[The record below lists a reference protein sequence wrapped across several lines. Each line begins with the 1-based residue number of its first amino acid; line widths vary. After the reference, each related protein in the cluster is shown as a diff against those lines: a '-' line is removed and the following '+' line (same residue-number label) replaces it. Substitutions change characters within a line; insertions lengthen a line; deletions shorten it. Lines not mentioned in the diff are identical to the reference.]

1 MTSHIGLIPVA
12 TVTHTEPF
20 HVSKAIATLDFVSH
34 GRAGWQVRVSGTAHE
49 AELFGRRDV
58 VGADLFDEASDAVE
72 VVRRLW
78 DSWEDD
84 AVIRDVATGRFVDR
98 DKLHYIDFAGKYFS
112 VKGPSITPRSPQG
125 QPVVAALAHALPI
138 YEFASRSADLVFI
151 TPQDD
156 DSLRTI
162 LGEVAQA
169 AGRLKVY
176 ADVYVTFDGTADPRS
191 DALVFDGTP
200 TELVDLLLRWQ
211 QSGIDGVRLRPAVN
225 ATDLP
230 VIVDEVVPLLQQ
242 AGRFRTAYTDGET
255 LRERLGLPIAE
266 NRYARVEPLMN
277 VPLSILDLAPISE
290 GCDAATALRNTV
302 DLAQHAEQWGYKRY
316 WVAEHHFVAVASSQP
331 AVLIGQIAAATERI
345 RVGAAAVQLGQTTAV
360 AVVES
365 FGMLEAFH
373 PGRIDL
379 GVGRSGQR
387 RREAIKD
394 GEAKP
399 KKPKPPT
406 EWRDVDGVDR
416 PAAVRHQRAD
426 AKPDDCARRCRS
438 CNSPRPCHP
447 TSASRSTDILAMLD
461 GSYRIGDV
469 DAHAVPGE
477 GAGLTP
483 WVFGS
488 SKGQSAQVAGANGL
502 PFVASYHIT
511 PATALD
517 AIDAYRTAFRPSAAL
532 AQPYVV
538 VSADVVV
545 ADDTDTAR
553 HLASSYGHWVYSIRA
568 GDGAIPYPNPDTV
581 DPLTDEQLAVG
592 KGPYRNTI
600 RR

>member
-1 MTSHIGLIPVA
+1 
-12 TVTHTEPF
+12 
-20 HVSKAIATLDFVSH
+20 
-34 GRAGWQVRVSGTAHE
+34 
-49 AELFGRRDV
+49 
-58 VGADLFDEASDAVE
+58 
-72 VVRRLW
+72 
-78 DSWEDD
+78 
-84 AVIRDVATGRFVDR
+84 
-98 DKLHYIDFAGKYFS
+98 
-112 VKGPSITPRSPQG
+112 
-125 QPVVAALAHALPI
+125 
-138 YEFASRSADLVFI
+138 
-151 TPQDD
+151 
-156 DSLRTI
+156 
-162 LGEVAQA
+162 
-169 AGRLKVY
+169 
-176 ADVYVTFDGTADPRS
+176 
-191 DALVFDGTP
+191 
-200 TELVDLLLRWQ
+200 
-211 QSGIDGVRLRPAVN
+211 
-225 ATDLP
+225 
-230 VIVDEVVPLLQQ
+230 
-242 AGRFRTAYTDGET
+242 
-255 LRERLGLPIAE
+255 
-266 NRYARVEPLMN
+266 MN

-316 WVAEHHFVAVASSQP
+316 WVAEHHFVAVTSSQP

-406 EWRDVDGVDR
+406 EWRDVDGVIVPPPFDMSVLMR
-416 PAAVRHQRAD
+416 NPRLRAKMSVLQQPEAVS
-426 AKPDDCARRCRS
+426 PDFGEQV
-438 CNSPRPCHP
+438 
-447 TSASRSTDILAMLD
+447 TDILAMLD

-488 SKGQSAQVAGANGL
+488 SKGQSAQVAAANGL

-532 AQPYVV
+532 AHPYVV

-581 DPLTDEQLAVG
+581 DPLTDEQLVAVKDRTATQFVG
-592 KGPYRNTI
+592 DADEVATKLETLQRVTTADELVVTSVTHRHSDRLRSHELLAKRWGQ
-600 RR
+600 